1 MGLVGAGNPFSPNNS
16 STVSCNK
23 TDRGEIPH
31 KYSHKPRTHSH
42 SHIHKIKFRRCM
54 CVRAQTGNDTPIAAS
69 PNHTDNILDFT
80 FFCSHSSR
88 LVWYVMH
95 FFTFFPSL
103 FLSSLLNIC
112 FLICQ
117 LFPSLLFFFLLGT
130 CCFPLDSLFLLLLL
144 LLLLR
149 PFSHAPPRLLIARN
163 RCDFAHLYVF
173 FFVLSSAHVFTRF
186 VFFNANNSTTVI
198 RDWLPRTDTHTN
210 TRTHAA
216 TLVKGHTSPSS

>member
-16 STVSCNK
+16 STVPCNK

-42 SHIHKIKFRRCM
+42 SHIHKIKFRRCV
-54 CVRAQTGNDTPIAAS
+54 CVCAHRRETTHRSQLPQITQIIYW
-69 PNHTDNILDFT
+69 ILL

-144 LLLLR
+144 LLLLLR

-163 RCDFAHLYVF
+163 RCDFAYLYVF
-173 FFVLSSAHVFTRF
+173 FCFIFRSCVYSFRFFTR
-186 VFFNANNSTTVI
+186 TTRLLRSEI
-198 RDWLPRTDTHTN
+198 GYHEQIH
-210 TRTHAA
+210 TRTHVR
-216 TLVKGHTSPSS
+216 TPLH

>member
-16 STVSCNK
+16 STVPCNK
-23 TDRGEIPH
+23 TDREEIPH

-42 SHIHKIKFRRCM
+42 SHIYKIKFRRCV
-54 CVRAQTGNDTPIAAS
+54 CAHRRETTHRSQLPQITQIIYW
-69 PNHTDNILDFT
+69 ILL
-80 FFCSHSSR
+80 FFYSHSSR

-95 FFTFFPSL
+95 FFTFFLHFSYLL
-103 FLSSLLNIC
+103 FLSSLLIFC

-144 LLLLR
+144 LLLLLR

-173 FFVLSSAHVFTRF
+173 FFCFIFRSCVYSFC
-186 VFFNANNSTTVI
+186 FF
-198 RDWLPRTDTHTN
+198 
-210 TRTHAA
+210 
-216 TLVKGHTSPSS
+216 

>member
-16 STVSCNK
+16 STVPCNK

-42 SHIHKIKFRRCM
+42 SHIHKIKFRRCV

-69 PNHTDNILDFT
+69 PNHTDNLLDFT
-80 FFCSHSSR
+80 FFFAHTLLGSFGMLC
-88 LVWYVMH
+88 
-95 FFTFFPSL
+95 TFSL
-103 FLSSLLNIC
+103 FFLHFSLLNIC

-117 LFPSLLFFFLLGT
+117 LFPSLLSFFLLGT

-173 FFVLSSAHVFTRF
+173 FLFYLPLMCLLVS
-186 VFFNANNSTTVI
+186 FFYANNSTTAI

>member
-1 MGLVGAGNPFSPNNS
+1 MCWCVLNQTSARTHVVMGLVGAGNPFSPNNS
-16 STVSCNK
+16 STVPCNK

-69 PNHTDNILDFT
+69 PNHTDNLLDFT

-130 CCFPLDSLFLLLLL
+130 CCFPLDSLLVVVIAAAAVTAFLA
-144 LLLLR
+144 R
-149 PFSHAPPRLLIARN
+149 PTEIIN
-163 RCDFAHLYVF
+163 R
-173 FFVLSSAHVFTRF
+173 TK
-186 VFFNANNSTTVI
+186 
-198 RDWLPRTDTHTN
+198 PM
-210 TRTHAA
+210 
-216 TLVKGHTSPSS
+216 